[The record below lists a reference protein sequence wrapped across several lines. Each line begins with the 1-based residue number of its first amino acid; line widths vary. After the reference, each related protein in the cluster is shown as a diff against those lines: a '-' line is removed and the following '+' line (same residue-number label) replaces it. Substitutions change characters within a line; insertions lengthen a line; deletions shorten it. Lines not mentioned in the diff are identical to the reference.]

1 MPAGCHPGE
10 SLGRKMKILKNIF
23 NVIYWLVIFVLV
35 LVAAA
40 TSFSALKIPGGLKML
55 VVQSGSMEPVI
66 KTGSIILIKKQDTYS
81 TGDIISFVGASQDS
95 TTHRIT
101 KITIINGKEVF
112 NTKGDANQGEDRETV
127 KTSNIL
133 GKTVF
138 TVPYLG
144 YLIAFTRTQQG
155 FIFLIVIPA
164 TIIIFSEILNIKR
177 EILLFREKRKSKQ
190 PLPSSEEKKW
200 SYLTHD

>member
-1 MPAGCHPGE
+1 
-10 SLGRKMKILKNIF
+10 
-23 NVIYWLVIFVLV
+23 
-35 LVAAA
+35 
-40 TSFSALKIPGGLKML
+40 ML
-55 VVQSGSMEPVI
+55 VVQSGSMEPTI
-66 KTGSIILIKKQDTYS
+66 KTGSVILIKKQDTYS
-81 TGDIISFVGASQDS
+81 TGDIISFVGAGSDS

-101 KITIINGKEVF
+101 KTNIVKGKEIF
-112 NTKGDANQGEDRETV
+112 NTKGDVNQGEDQETIGIE
-127 KTSNIL
+127 SIL

-144 YLIAFTRTQQG
+144 YLIAFTKTQQG
-155 FIFLIVIPA
+155 FIFLIVVPA
-164 TIIIFSEILNIKR
+164 TLIIFSEILNIKR

>member
-1 MPAGCHPGE
+1 
-10 SLGRKMKILKNIF
+10 MKILRNIF
-23 NVIYWLVIFVLV
+23 NAVYWLLISALIII
-35 LVAAA
+35 A
-40 TSFSALKIPGGLKML
+40 TSTAFSALKIPGGLKML
-55 VVQSGSMEPVI
+55 VVQSGSMEPTI
-66 KTGSIILIKKQDTYS
+66 KTGSVILIKKQDTYS
-81 TGDIISFVGASQDS
+81 TGDIISFVGAGSDS
-95 TTHRIT
+95 TTHRVT
-101 KITIINGKEVF
+101 KTNIVKGKEIF
-112 NTKGDANQGEDRETV
+112 NTKGDVNKGEDQEKV
-127 KTSNIL
+127 GIDSVL

-138 TVPYLG
+138 TIPYLG
-144 YLIAFTRTQQG
+144 YLIAFTKTQQG

>member
-1 MPAGCHPGE
+1 
-10 SLGRKMKILKNIF
+10 MKILRNIF
-23 NVIYWLVIFVLV
+23 NAVYWLLISALIII
-35 LVAAA
+35 AASSA
-40 TSFSALKIPGGLKML
+40 FSALKIPGGLKML
-55 VVQSGSMEPVI
+55 VVQSGSMEPTI
-66 KTGSIILIKKQDTYS
+66 KTGSVILIKKQDTYS
-81 TGDIISFVGASQDS
+81 TGDIISFVGAGSDS
-95 TTHRIT
+95 TTHRVT
-101 KITIINGKEVF
+101 KTNIVKGKEIF
-112 NTKGDANQGEDRETV
+112 NTKGDVNQGEDQETIGIE
-127 KTSNIL
+127 SIL

-144 YLIAFTRTQQG
+144 YLIAFTKTQQG